1 MNEVKYCPK
10 CHKEAYRIEET
21 EDMVKVI
28 KGRRA
33 VLNISRSSSV
43 KMSLSCPSG
52 HSVKLELKP
61 VETEDGTRE
70 PSS

>member
-1 MNEVKYCPK
+1 MPRIVYCPK

-21 EDMVKVI
+21 EDMIKVI
-28 KGRRA
+28 QGKRT

-52 HSVKLELKP
+52 HPVKFEIKP
-61 VETEDGTRE
+61 REQNGTG
-70 PSS
+70 